1 MTTTVDN
8 TTLCES
14 KIDKTG
20 TKCTYDIGAA
30 ACRASLACEY
40 ASSPGSQTDCDVLST
55 GCTYFSGS
63 CYIPNANCNTYTA
76 VGTDEPK
83 KLAYCNALKNTN
95 NNGACTYLKGAT
107 GTTYCVNKAACSTFS
122 VASITAP
129 ADKATACAAVSTT
142 DSKGCTYWN
151 SGSTCIAIAACSTY
165 TVTPAANL
173 ATPCAA

>member
-1 MTTTVDN
+1 LTITVDN

-40 ASSPGSQTDCDVLST
+40 ATSPGSQTDCDVLST

-76 VGTDEPK
+76 VGTLEGD
-83 KLAYCNALKNTN
+83 KLNYCNAIKTNTN
-95 NNGACTYLKGAT
+95 TACTFIK
-107 GTTYCVNKAACSTFS
+107 GTTYCVNKGACNTYNVSTASGDKS
-122 VASITAP
+122 VACKDI
-129 ADKATACAAVSTT
+129 STT

-151 SGSTCIAIAACSTY
+151 SGTTCIAKAACSTY
-165 TVTPAANL
+165 TVTTAANL